1 MTPRGTGPA
10 HWYSAS
16 LAIALVAIAFSNAAL
31 YLFQSGVVDQPPF
44 WWLAALGGLAAPMA
58 IQYTRSLRVP
68 VAPMLGWLVF
78 YVVLTVSWFAMF
90 PATPEA
96 DFELRRRLQ
105 SIGYICLVW
114 LIVQQP
120 GALSVVRWAI
130 LAATTFA
137 GAVNLFEF
145 FHPGAFS
152 LTTGRAAGLY
162 MNPNSSGAALLFGML
177 VSIPLLAVRW
187 RAVFVFAIGLGILA
201 TFSRAALAGWTAMAA
216 SLMLDELRTSGIAR
230 LFTKL
235 FAIGA
240 IVGIV
245 VIGVLHNLNPE
256 QGAALGD
263 VVADRLGTFMSE
275 DARDDL
281 STSERRELTGR
292 AMESIGQHPW
302 SGAGLGTNRFLDRE
316 TGSHNQYLDLMVQH
330 GLAGVLVLPLLAVAL
345 IYGSRGQAR
354 ADAIRFAFLLLF
366 LGFFSHNML
375 DERYLL
381 TAVVVQA
388 AISRASYSS
397 PDSGQ

>member
-1 MTPRGTGPA
+1 VTPRGTGLV

-31 YLFQSGVVDQPPF
+31 YLFQSGIVAEPPF

-58 IQYTRSLRVP
+58 IQYARSLRVP
-68 VAPMLGWLVF
+68 VAPLLGWLVF
-78 YVVLTVSWFAMF
+78 YLVLTVAWFAMF

-105 SIGYICLVW
+105 SIGYIGLVW

-120 GALSVVRWAI
+120 GALAVVRWAI
-130 LAATTFA
+130 LAATIFA
-137 GAVNLFEF
+137 CAVNWFEF

-152 LTTGRAAGLY
+152 LITGRAAGLY

-177 VSIPLLAVRW
+177 VSIQLLTVRW
-187 RAVFVFAIGLGILA
+187 RALFVFAIGLGILA
-201 TFSRAALAGWTAMAA
+201 TFSRAALAGWTAVAA
-216 SLMLDELRTSGIAR
+216 SLMLEELRASGIAR
-230 LFTKL
+230 VFMKL
-235 FAIGA
+235 VAIA
-240 IVGIV
+240 VLVGVV
-245 VIGVLHNLNPE
+245 VIGVLHSLNSE
-256 QGAALGD
+256 QSAALGD
-263 VVADRLGTFMSE
+263 VVADRLGSFMSE
-275 DARDDL
+275 DARDDT
-281 STSERRELTGR
+281 STSERRELTDQ

-302 SGAGLGTNRFLDRE
+302 FGAGLGTNRFLDRE

-330 GLAGVLVLPLLAVAL
+330 GIIGVLVLPLLAVAL
-345 IYGSRGQAR
+345 TYGSHRPAR
-354 ADAIRFAFLLLF
+354 ADAMRFAFLLLF

-381 TAVVVQA
+381 AAVVVQA

-397 PDSGQ
+397 PDSDQ